1 MSTHKRID
9 IICIGAIFFA
19 VALTALIMNANAFSI
34 TAVAGVEA
42 NSAFFTTN
50 DLNGDWDTSSATK
63 ISLSDQ
69 GITIRGNGAYV
80 YDGNVYIVYA
90 GHYVLT
96 GELTDGSV
104 IVDADKND
112 KIWISLGGVTLH
124 SDDDAAIRVEQAGKV
139 FLTLADGTEN
149 TVSSGAQYNEEAIAS
164 GVDGTIYSRDDLTIN
179 GSGALVV
186 NAAYNHGIVCNDDMV
201 ITGGNITIDAV
212 QDGIHA
218 NDSVCI
224 RNSALSIA
232 AGDDGITVSND
243 DETAFLYVESG
254 SIYISSCY
262 EGLEAIDIT
271 IAGGTI
277 DIIPT
282 DDGINANGSG
292 IGSVIRI
299 TGGDITIT
307 NPSGRD
313 ADGLDSNGSIYIEGG
328 RIFISVSDSGGN
340 YALDYGS
347 ENGGECVISGGTVIA
362 CGSSAMAEGFDADSP
377 QGFLMYNTTAGA
389 GTTIRLE
396 DSLGGELLSEEIP
409 CSFSS
414 LVLSTPGLKVGDVCT
429 LVVGDVQEQ
438 ITIDNTS
445 SSGFNPS
452 GMFGGRG
459 HGGAFG
465 ERTNDFAPFQGQGL
479 SPEADSSNVMEAP
492 DGMRSPDG
500 MGRPEGMRSPDG
512 MEPPDGMEHPDGM
525 ESPDGMRSPD
535 DTEPLDGG
543 NIYDGENESDRQEM
557 QEVSGRPL
565 FSGEKPSQGN
575 GTHSQQQVR
584 GQMSSQEELS
594 SSNISADTLALLGIS
609 VLALMVGLITALKVK
624 H

>member
-1 MSTHKRID
+1 MFKRQ
-9 IICIGAIFFA
+9 
-19 VALTALIMNANAFSI
+19 V
-34 TAVAGVEA
+34 
-42 NSAFFTTN
+42 
-50 DLNGDWDTSSATK
+50 
-63 ISLSDQ
+63 
-69 GITIRGNGAYV
+69 
-80 YDGNVYIVYA
+80 
-90 GHYVLT
+90 
-96 GELTDGSV
+96 
-104 IVDADKND
+104 
-112 KIWISLGGVTLH
+112 
-124 SDDDAAIRVEQAGKV
+124 
-139 FLTLADGTEN
+139 
-149 TVSSGAQYNEEAIAS
+149 
-164 GVDGTIYSRDDLTIN
+164 
-179 GSGALVV
+179 
-186 NAAYNHGIVCNDDMV
+186 YNHGIVCNDDMV
-201 ITGGNITIDAV
+201 ITGGNITIYAV

-224 RNSALSIA
+224 RNSALSIS

-299 TGGDITIT
+299 TGGDITII

-328 RIFISVSDSGGN
+328 RVFISVSDSGGN

-347 ENGGECVISGGTVIA
+347 ENGGECVVSGGTVIA
-362 CGSSAMAEGFDADSP
+362 CGSSAMAEGFNADSP
-377 QGFLMYNTTAGA
+377 QGFLMYNTTAEA

-396 DSLGGELLSEEIP
+396 DSLGGELLSVEIP

-414 LVLSTPGLKVGDVCT
+414 IVLSTPGLEVGDVCT
-429 LVVGDVQEQ
+429 LVIGDVQEQ

-465 ERTNDFAPFQGQGL
+465 ERTNDFAPSQGQGL
-479 SPEADSSNVMEAP
+479 SPEAESSNAMEAP
-492 DGMRSPDG
+492 EGMRSPDG
-500 MGRPEGMRSPDG
+500 MGRPEGMEFPDGMEHPDSMESPEGMEFPDSMESPDGMEHPDGIGASDDMEFPDGMERLDGMELPDGIGASDDMKFPDG
-512 MEPPDGMEHPDGM
+512 MEPPDGMRSPDGM
-525 ESPDGMRSPD
+525 DPPDGMRSPD
-535 DTEPLDGG
+535 DTEPLGGMRSPDDTDPLDGG
-543 NIYDGENESDRQEM
+543 NVYDGENESDRQEM

-575 GTHSQQQVR
+575 GTHPQQQVQ
-584 GQMSSQEELS
+584 GQMSPQEELS

-609 VLALMVGLITALKVK
+609 VLALMVGLITALK
-624 H
+624 